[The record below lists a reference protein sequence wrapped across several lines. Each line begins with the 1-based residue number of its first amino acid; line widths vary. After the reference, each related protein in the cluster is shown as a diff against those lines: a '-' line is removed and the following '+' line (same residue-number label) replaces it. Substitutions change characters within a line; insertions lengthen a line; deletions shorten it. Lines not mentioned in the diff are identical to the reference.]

1 MNLRVK
7 ISIVLVCLGII
18 IALLPQREN
27 NAASLNPSEVLNLV
41 SSYEKYFSVD
51 QVARF
56 VVNEDTS
63 IMLVD
68 LRTPEEYVKCNI
80 PGSVNIPVREL
91 LNKDYEG
98 YLKDPVKK
106 TILYSNGDV
115 LSSQA
120 WLLAQRV
127 GFKNTWVMKG
137 GMNEWFRTVMLTE
150 YSGNTISPSENAIF
164 ESRYKARL
172 YFTQMNSLPDSAKIR
187 FLAAKKVNEKKLVG
201 GCE

>member
-1 MNLRVK
+1 M
-7 ISIVLVCLGII
+7 
-18 IALLPQREN
+18 
-27 NAASLNPSEVLNLV
+27 
-41 SSYEKYFSVD
+41 
-51 QVARF
+51 
-56 VVNEDTS
+56 
-63 IMLVD
+63 
-68 LRTPEEYVKCNI
+68 
-80 PGSVNIPVREL
+80 NIPVREL